1 MWPKHDNRNSAQ
13 ILGDNIKKCREA
25 AGLSAKQ
32 LAEEICGYPE
42 QDLLNIESGHNMI
55 NINLVCDIS
64 RYFTVDTDMLAGVHY
79 FNPLDYGIGQDVNSA
94 DYLQEAE

>member
-1 MWPKHDNRNSAQ
+1 MWPKHDNRNSAE

-25 AGLSAKQ
+25 VGLSAKQ

-55 NINLVCDIS
+55 NINLVCAIS
-64 RYFTVDTDMLAGVHY
+64 RYFTVDTDILAGVHY
-79 FNPLDYGIGQDVNSA
+79 FNPHDYGVGYSVGETE
-94 DYLQEAE
+94 YLPKV

>member
-1 MWPKHDNRNSAQ
+1 MWPKHDNRSSAQ

-42 QDLLNIESGHNMI
+42 QDLLNIESGHTMI
-55 NINLVCDIS
+55 NINLVCAIS
-64 RYFTVDTDMLAGVHY
+64 RHFTIDTDMLAGLHY
-79 FNPLDYGIGQDVNSA
+79 FNPADYGIGVNV
-94 DYLQEAE
+94 D

>member
-1 MWPKHDNRNSAQ
+1 MWPRHDNRNSAE

-55 NINLVCDIS
+55 NINLVCAIS
-64 RYFTVDTDMLAGVHY
+64 RYFTIDTDILAGVHY
-79 FNPLDYGIGQDVNSA
+79 FNPLDYGIGQDVNST
-94 DYLQEAE
+94 DYLPEAE

>member
-1 MWPKHDNRNSAQ
+1 MWPRHDNRNSAE

-42 QDLLNIESGHNMI
+42 RYLLDIESGHHMI
-55 NINLVCDIS
+55 NINLVCAIS
-64 RYFTVDTDMLAGVHY
+64 RYFAIDTDMLANIHY
-79 FNPLDYGIGQDVNSA
+79 FNPADYGVGIELATNDNEVTA
-94 DYLQEAE
+94 